1 MLWNKNFYIKLR
13 MEKKGKN
20 QINFYLSIR
29 LPFYFSCFIMSLLIL
44 KFDLFILNKEGFYLT
59 VFSIFSFNVM
69 YISLFYFTVKKL

>member
-1 MLWNKNFYIKLR
+1 MLWNKNFYIKRL

>member
-1 MLWNKNFYIKLR
+1 

-44 KFDLFILNKEGFYLT
+44 KFDLFILNKERFYLT
-59 VFSIFSFNVM
+59 LFSICSFNVM
-69 YISLFYFTVKKL
+69 YISLFYFTVKRL

>member
-1 MLWNKNFYIKLR
+1 

-20 QINFYLSIR
+20 QINFNLSIR

-59 VFSIFSFNVM
+59 LFSICSFNVM
-69 YISLFYFTVKKL
+69 YISLFYFTVKRL

>member
-1 MLWNKNFYIKLR
+1 

-59 VFSIFSFNVM
+59 VFYIFSFNVM

>member
-1 MLWNKNFYIKLR
+1 

-59 VFSIFSFNVM
+59 LFSICSFNVM
-69 YISLFYFTVKKL
+69 YISLFYFTVTRL